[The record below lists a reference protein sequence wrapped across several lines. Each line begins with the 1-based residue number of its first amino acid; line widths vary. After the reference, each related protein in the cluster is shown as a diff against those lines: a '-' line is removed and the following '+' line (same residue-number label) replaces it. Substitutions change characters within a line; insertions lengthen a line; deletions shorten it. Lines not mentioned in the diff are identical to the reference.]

1 MSRQVSQYKKAAKAM
16 RTFQKM
22 MQTQDHFN
30 SKSSSFNTEAA
41 KNDRKTFWD
50 AQENMRIQLDKHLGA
65 AALSELY
72 WEGKT
77 L

>member
-1 MSRQVSQYKKAAKAM
+1 MSRAIARYKKAAKAM

-22 MQTQDHFN
+22 MQTQDHFD
-30 SKSSSFNTEAA
+30 SDSSFFKSDAA
-41 KNDRKTFWD
+41 VKDRKIFWD
-50 AQENMRIQLDKHLGA
+50 AHENMRDQLNKHLGA